1 MSDSPTFHAQ
11 SDVQSDAQT
20 PAQARASIKELKKRE
35 GEVALAAYY
44 AEKRSVDAKTE
55 RLRALRLAKEEAD
68 REAAKAAPPKPAA
81 KKKVARVKKV
91 SA

>member
-1 MSDSPTFHAQ
+1 MSDSPTFHAEP
-11 SDVQSDAQT
+11 DVQPDAQT
-20 PAQARASIKELKKRE
+20 PAQARASLKEIKKRE
-35 GEVALAAYY
+35 GEIALAAYY

-68 REAAKAAPPKPAA
+68 REAAKAAPPVA
-81 KKKVARVKKV
+81 KKKAVRAKKV